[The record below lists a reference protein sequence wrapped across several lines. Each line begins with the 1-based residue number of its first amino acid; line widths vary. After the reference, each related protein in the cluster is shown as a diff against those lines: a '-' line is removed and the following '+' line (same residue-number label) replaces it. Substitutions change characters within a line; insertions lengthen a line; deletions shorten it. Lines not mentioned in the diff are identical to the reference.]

1 MLWLLWITQYY
12 YLITDALQ
20 DTMEEWMKLLACSS
34 HDYMKLMVYE
44 LQQKLAELDA
54 IDVTSSRSCD
64 FRENVSRYIHI
75 LKFWNCKTMIRFAHS
90 ASLLSFIYTVGTEF
104 TPIKNVKRQ
113 IPIPK
118 QSFRILHHI
127 PIIWRNVRIM
137 LKVMGKYPIV
147 SIRENYI

>member
-1 MLWLLWITQYY
+1 MEEESNKKVAESIILEQNVRYINRIEMTLANLFIIIFDAFITQYY

-75 LKFWNCKTMIRFAHS
+75 LKF
-90 ASLLSFIYTVGTEF
+90 
-104 TPIKNVKRQ
+104 
-113 IPIPK
+113 
-118 QSFRILHHI
+118 
-127 PIIWRNVRIM
+127 
-137 LKVMGKYPIV
+137 
-147 SIRENYI
+147 

>member
-75 LKFWNCKTMIRFAHS
+75 LKFWKFQKIISLQDLLIQLRFFRF
-90 ASLLSFIYTVGTEF
+90 FIQC
-104 TPIKNVKRQ
+104 RQ
-113 IPIPK
+113 NSRP
-118 QSFRILHHI
+118 
-127 PIIWRNVRIM
+127 
-137 LKVMGKYPIV
+137 
-147 SIRENYI
+147 

>member
-75 LKFWNCKTMIRFAHS
+75 LKFWNCKTMINYPKAFKICSFRFA
-90 ASLLSFIYTVGTEF
+90 SLVYLYSGDRIYAHKECEAPNSNTKTVIQNSTSHPDNL
-104 TPIKNVKRQ
+104 TKRAYNVE
-113 IPIPK
+113 
-118 QSFRILHHI
+118 S
-127 PIIWRNVRIM
+127 N
-137 LKVMGKYPIV
+137 G
-147 SIRENYI
+147 

>member
-1 MLWLLWITQYY
+1 MEEESNKKVAGSIISEQNVRYINRIEMTLTNLFIMLWLLWITQYY

-64 FRENVSRYIHI
+64 FRENALRYIHV
-75 LKFWNCKTMIRFAHS
+75 LNLWNCKTKIKYNIKILAIPYNCNI
-90 ASLLSFIYTVGTEF
+90 LLDSHLIFIQWGQ
-104 TPIKNVKRQ
+104 NLR
-113 IPIPK
+113 
-118 QSFRILHHI
+118 S
-127 PIIWRNVRIM
+127 
-137 LKVMGKYPIV
+137 
-147 SIRENYI
+147 

>member
-1 MLWLLWITQYY
+1 MEEESNKKEAESIILEQNVRYINGIAMTLTNLYIILFDAFITQYD
-12 YLITDALQ
+12 YLTTDALQ

-75 LKFWNCKTMIRFAHS
+75 LKF
-90 ASLLSFIYTVGTEF
+90 
-104 TPIKNVKRQ
+104 
-113 IPIPK
+113 
-118 QSFRILHHI
+118 
-127 PIIWRNVRIM
+127 
-137 LKVMGKYPIV
+137 
-147 SIRENYI
+147 